1 MIKMGMR
8 SLSWPRR
15 RGGGWIGGPL
25 RTAAVIAFVIV
36 ALLPP
41 LSDLAPAGDDDA
53 PMLCSCGCGKVKG
66 KCCCSAPRISRLE
79 FGCSNS
85 EDPND
90 ALDGTSTGKIIGPP
104 EAVGLILPVPAEA
117 DFGEP
122 AYAFAG
128 LDPLPEIPPP
138 RI

>member
-1 MIKMGMR
+1 MGMR
-8 SLSWPRR
+8 LMSWPRR
-15 RGGGWIGGPL
+15 QGGKWSGGL
-25 RTAAVIAFVIV
+25 RTTAVIALVVV
-36 ALLPP
+36 ALLPS
-41 LSDLAPAGDDDA
+41 LSDIAQPGDDDA
-53 PMLCSCGCGKVKG
+53 PTLCSCGCGKIKG
-66 KCCCSAPRISRLE
+66 KCCCAAPRISRLE

-90 ALDGTSTGKIIGPP
+90 PLDGASTGKIIGPP
-104 EAVGLILPVPAEA
+104 DAVGLVLPVPADA
-117 DFGEP
+117 DLGET